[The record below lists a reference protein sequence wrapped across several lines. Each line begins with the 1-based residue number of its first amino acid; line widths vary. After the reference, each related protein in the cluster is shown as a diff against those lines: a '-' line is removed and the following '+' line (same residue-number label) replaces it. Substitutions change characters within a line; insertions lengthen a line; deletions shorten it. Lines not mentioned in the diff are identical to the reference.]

1 MLKATSVCRENS
13 IKYELYKEWKDN
25 SIEIDLIENAKSI
38 ILSLDNVL
46 NEFGMIWN
54 VSDYQKKDISY
65 FVDFVQTHLY
75 SIENR
80 QRANGLLIDT
90 LLKENNICE
99 LQELKEDFLGLEK
112 DYFDLKMKL
121 MLRLQSSGNIIVEFK
136 KILYSLLLKEKQL
149 WERFVIIKV

>member
-1 MLKATSVCRENS
+1 MKATSVCRENS